1 MGLSPEKADVVEARI
16 GYAFANRELLD
27 MALTHASVP
36 KNKYN
41 NERLEFLGDR
51 VLGLVVAQLLYES
64 YPKEKEGDLAKRLTG
79 LVQQAA
85 LVSVANDLQ
94 LGTFVRLSAGEEKA
108 GGVKKDAI
116 IADALEALIGAIYLD
131 RGFTHAKTFITT
143 RWESLLHAHTAP
155 PEDPKTRLQEW
166 AQQRGLPLPEYKL
179 LGRSGSDHKPVFEI
193 EVHVQ
198 GQGAAVASA
207 ASKRAAEKDAAGK
220 MLMKIEGTP

>member
-1 MGLSPEKADVVEARI
+1 MLANSDRAAGFEALI

-51 VLGLVVAQLLYES
+51 VLGLVVAQMLYEAF
-64 YPKEKEGDLAKRLTG
+64 PREKEGDLAKRLTG
-79 LVQQAA
+79 LVQQGA
-85 LVSVANDLQ
+85 LVAVATELDL
-94 LGTFVRLSAGEEKA
+94 GRYVRLSAGEEKA

-131 RGFTHAKTFITT
+131 NGFAPAEAFIRG
-143 RWESLLHAHTAP
+143 RWHNLLLAHKAP

-166 AQQRGLPLPEYKL
+166 AQQRGLPLPEYRL
-179 LGRSGSDHKPVFEI
+179 LSRAGSDHKPIFEI
-193 EVHVQ
+193 EVQVE
-198 GQGAAVASA
+198 GQGSASA
-207 ASKRAAEKDAAGK
+207 SAPSKRSAEKDAAAI
-220 MLMKIEGTP
+220 MLLKIEGVP

>member
-1 MGLSPEKADVVEARI
+1 MLANSDKATSFEALI

-51 VLGLVVAQLLYES
+51 VLGLVVAQMLYEAF
-64 YPKEKEGDLAKRLTG
+64 PKEKEGDLAKRLTG

-85 LVSVANDLQ
+85 LVAVATEMDL
-94 LGTFVRLSAGEEKA
+94 GSFVRLSAGEEKA

-131 RGFTHAKTFITT
+131 NGFGPAESFIRG
-143 RWESLLHAHTAP
+143 RWHNLLLAHNTP

-179 LGRSGSDHKPVFEI
+179 LNRSGSDHKPLFEI
-193 EVHVQ
+193 EVTVE
-198 GQGAAVASA
+198 GQGRASA
-207 ASKRAAEKDAAGK
+207 SATSKRAAEKDAAAI
-220 MLMKIEGTP
+220 MLLKIEGAP

>member
-1 MGLSPEKADVVEARI
+1 MLTHTDKTAGFEALI

-51 VLGLVVAQLLYES
+51 VLGLVVAQMLYEAF
-64 YPKEKEGDLAKRLTG
+64 PKEKEGDLAKRLTG

-85 LVSVANDLQ
+85 LVAVASELDL
-94 LGTFVRLSAGEEKA
+94 GRYVRLSAGEEKA

-131 RGFTHAKTFITT
+131 NGFGPAEAFIRG
-143 RWESLLHAHTAP
+143 RWHNLLLAHKAP

-179 LGRSGSDHKPVFEI
+179 LSRTGSDHKPLFEI
-193 EVHVQ
+193 EVSVE
-198 GQGAAVASA
+198 GQGTAVASA
-207 ASKRAAEKDAAGK
+207 ASKRSAEKDAAAL
-220 MLMKIEGTP
+220 MLLHIEGAP